1 MKGKKK
7 SRENWGS
14 RLGFIM
20 ATAGFSIGLGNI
32 WRFSYV
38 AGHNGGGAFLLIYL
52 LIIAVIGIPIFLAET
67 GLGRKV
73 QTGIITGLRQLTR
86 KGSPWVL
93 FIGWLGI
100 LAAGL
105 IMSYYLMIMGWIF
118 AYIFKVGLG
127 TFNGATTEQIAKIY
141 EDLVSNP
148 LAVIGYTLIPTLIIG
163 LIVSRGVK
171 NGIEKFV
178 KISMPILLIML
189 ILLAIY
195 SLSLPGSMD
204 GVVWYL
210 KPDFSV
216 ITPKTFLEAL
226 GQVFFSLGIGFAGAF
241 TYGSYLDPQ
250 NSDLVKDSVWVI
262 SFDTTIAFLSGL
274 VIFPALFA
282 FQIAPDSGPGLLFLT
297 IPNILDKMPGGTIF
311 GMMFFIL
318 VIIAAITTAVGL
330 IETVSANTAELL
342 NLRRKTSVWLWL
354 GVMFI
359 LAIPSILSH
368 GPWAHIE
375 LFSKNIFE
383 LIDYVSGNILLVLSG
398 LFISLYVVFKWKFK
412 NFQHDINIGATSIKI
427 TAISK
432 PVIQFVIPIAI
443 LIILVSGLL

>member
-93 FIGWLGI
+93 FMGWLGI

-189 ILLAIY
+189 IY
-195 SLSLPGSMD
+195 SQ
-204 GVVWYL
+204 
-210 KPDFSV
+210 F
-216 ITPKTFLEAL
+216 TPYHYQDQWTVLF
-226 GQVFFSLGIGFAGAF
+226 GI
-241 TYGSYLDPQ
+241 
-250 NSDLVKDSVWVI
+250 
-262 SFDTTIAFLSGL
+262 
-274 VIFPALFA
+274 
-282 FQIAPDSGPGLLFLT
+282 
-297 IPNILDKMPGGTIF
+297 
-311 GMMFFIL
+311 
-318 VIIAAITTAVGL
+318 
-330 IETVSANTAELL
+330 
-342 NLRRKTSVWLWL
+342 
-354 GVMFI
+354 
-359 LAIPSILSH
+359 
-368 GPWAHIE
+368 
-375 LFSKNIFE
+375 
-383 LIDYVSGNILLVLSG
+383 
-398 LFISLYVVFKWKFK
+398 
-412 NFQHDINIGATSIKI
+412 
-427 TAISK
+427 
-432 PVIQFVIPIAI
+432 
-443 LIILVSGLL
+443 

>member
-226 GQVFFSLGIGFAGAF
+226 GQVFFSLGIGLAGAF

-342 NLRRKTSVWLWL
+342 NLKRKTSVWLWL

-398 LFISLYVVFKWKFK
+398 LFISLYVVFKWKFQ